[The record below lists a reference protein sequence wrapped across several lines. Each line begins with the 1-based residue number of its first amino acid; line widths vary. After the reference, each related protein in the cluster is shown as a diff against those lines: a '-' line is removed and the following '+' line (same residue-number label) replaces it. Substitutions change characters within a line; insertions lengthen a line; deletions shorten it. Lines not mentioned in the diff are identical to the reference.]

1 MWRKIAIAIFPVIA
15 LADSTPVILISVD
28 TLRADHLSC
37 YGYKK
42 IRTPHLDA
50 LTKGGTLFGAI
61 DSPVP
66 MTLPAHTSLL
76 TSEYPFVHGIEENG
90 QPVKPGAVTL
100 AGVLKSHGY
109 RTAAFIG
116 GYVLDAS
123 FGLNQGFDL
132 YDSPFRT
139 HIQPGEDSPD
149 LRRPA
154 ETVLRGATNWLSTHT
169 DRPFFVFIHLYDV
182 HQPYSRGYDAQ
193 VSYVDEQLGR
203 FLLFL
208 SAKGLT
214 NKTLIVLT
222 SDHGESLGEHGENT
236 HGYFIYQSTLWT
248 PLLIHWPAGMGT
260 HAARVDEPASLIDIA
275 PTILQSLAIP
285 APAQFQGR
293 SLLKPGEEAVYGES
307 MYARD
312 HLGCSPLRSLRV
324 GSYKY
329 IQAPKPELY
338 DLVKDPAEL
347 RNLYDQEKALARS
360 LQERLKSVHNP
371 KRQRGET
378 SASPEVVAR
387 LRSLGYLAGSRRAS
401 NQDSG
406 PDPKDRLDEYMRYSQ
421 AIMYSSTGHLPEAI
435 REFQEVLK
443 QDPQNVL
450 AHFYLAV
457 CYHRSRRLDEATK
470 ELDATLA
477 IAPDYWRAEELL
489 GTIWLEKKDYVRAR
503 DQFTHILKVVPTDY
517 GAHYNLGILATRDGK
532 WDEAQRQ
539 LRAAVDADPHSAPAH
554 YRLGIVLL
562 QQGKEREA
570 GQEFR
575 QALAADPE
583 FADARKALENLPGG
597 RQ

>member
-28 TLRADHLSC
+28 TLRADRLGC

-42 IRTPHLDA
+42 IRTPHFDSLA
-50 LTKGGTLFGAI
+50 KGGTLFGAV

-76 TSEYPFVHGIEENG
+76 TSTYPFAHGVEENG
-90 QPVKPGAVTL
+90 QPVTPGAVTL

-116 GYVLDAS
+116 GYVLDAA
-123 FGLNQGFDL
+123 FGLDQGFDL
-132 YDSPFRT
+132 YDSPFR
-139 HIQPGEDSPD
+139 IRLQAGDEPPD

-154 ETVLRGATNWLSTHT
+154 ETVLRGATDWLSTHA

-182 HQPYSRGYDAQ
+182 HQPYSHGYDAQ

-203 FLLFL
+203 FLRFL
-208 SAKGLT
+208 ATKDLA

-248 PLLIHWPAGMGT
+248 PLLIHWPSDKGP
-260 HAARVDEPASLIDIA
+260 HATRVDEPASLIDVA

-285 APAQFQGR
+285 VPPQFQGR
-293 SLLKPGEEAVYGES
+293 SLLKPGEEAVYAES

-324 GSYKY
+324 GNYKY

-338 DLVKDPAEL
+338 DLSKDPAEL
-347 RNLYDQEKALARS
+347 HNLYDSEKALARS
-360 LQERLKSVHNP
+360 LQERLIRDAP
-371 KRQRGET
+371 PQRPAPT
-378 SASPEVVAR
+378 PAAPEVVAR
-387 LRSLGYLAGSRRAS
+387 LRSLGYLAGNRRAS

-406 PDPKDRLDEYMRYSQ
+406 PDPKDRLDEYMRYSRG
-421 AIMYSSTGHLPEAI
+421 IKYSSTGHLPEAI

-457 CYHRSRRLDEATK
+457 CYHRSRRLDDSAK
-470 ELDATLA
+470 ELDVTLA

-489 GTIWLEKKDYVRAR
+489 GSIWLEKRDYVRAR
-503 DQFTHILKVVPTDY
+503 EQFTHLLKTAPGDY
-517 GAHYNLGILATRDGK
+517 GAHYNLGILAIRDGR
-532 WDEAQRQ
+532 WDEALRQ

-554 YRLGIVLL
+554 YRLGLVLL

-570 GQEFR
+570 DQEFR
-575 QALAADPE
+575 QALAADPG
-583 FADARKALENLPGG
+583 FVDARKALEHVLQ
-597 RQ
+597 R

>member
-37 YGYKK
+37 YGYEK
-42 IRTPHLDA
+42 IRTPHFDSLA
-50 LTKGGTLFGAI
+50 KGGTLFSAV
-61 DSPVP
+61 DTPVP

-76 TSEYPFVHGIEENG
+76 TSTYPFVHGVEENG
-90 QPVKPGAVTL
+90 QPVRPGAVTL

-123 FGLNQGFDL
+123 FGLDQGFDF
-132 YDSPFRT
+132 YDSPFGI
-139 HIQPGEDSPD
+139 HPHPGAEPPD

-154 ETVLRGATNWLSTHT
+154 ETVLRGATEWLSKNT

-182 HQPYSRGYDAQ
+182 HEPYSHGYDAQ

-203 FLLFL
+203 FWQFL
-208 SAKGLT
+208 TTKGLA

-222 SDHGESLGEHGENT
+222 SDHGESLGEHGEDT
-236 HGYFIYQSTLWT
+236 HGYFIYQSTLWA
-248 PLLIHWPAGMGT
+248 PLLIHWPADKGP
-260 HAARVDEPASLIDIA
+260 HAARVDEPASLIDVA
-275 PTILQSLAIP
+275 PTILQSLSIADP
-285 APAQFQGR
+285 GQFQGR

-324 GSYKY
+324 GRYKY

-338 DLVKDPAEL
+338 DLAKDPGEMH
-347 RNLYDQEKALARS
+347 NLYDREKALARS
-360 LQERLKSVHNP
+360 LHERLQSTHNP
-371 KRQRGET
+371 KRQRGE
-378 SASPEVVAR
+378 ANPEVVAR
-387 LRSLGYLAGSRRAS
+387 LRSLGYLAGNRRAS
-401 NQDSG
+401 NQESG
-406 PDPKDRLDEYMRYSQ
+406 PDPKDRLDEYLRYSRG
-421 AIMYSSTGHLPEAI
+421 IMLSSTGRLPEAI
-435 REFQEVLK
+435 REFQQVLK
-443 QDPQNVL
+443 QDPQNAL

-457 CYHRSRRLDEATK
+457 CYHRSRRLDDSAK

-489 GTIWLEKKDYVRAR
+489 GSIWLEKKDYARAR
-503 DQFTHILKVVPTDY
+503 EQFTHLLKTVPGDY
-517 GAHYNLGILATRDGK
+517 GAHYNLGILASRDGK
-532 WDEAQRQ
+532 WEEALRH

-562 QQGKEREA
+562 QGKKEREA

-575 QALAADPE
+575 QALAADPDFVE
-583 FADARKALENLPGG
+583 ARKALEKL
-597 RQ
+597 Q